1 MSRIKAAT
9 AASISEAAA
18 LIREGGLVAFPTET
32 VYGLGADATNGAAV
46 ARIFEAKGRPAF
58 NPLIS
63 HVLDES
69 HAAEFGVLGAL
80 TRDIA
85 AAFWPGPLTLLLP
98 RREGCR
104 LSDLVSAGLPTIA
117 LRAPAHKTARA
128 LIAAAGVPI
137 AAPSANKSGEIS
149 PTTPAHVAE
158 SLSVSVDMILA
169 DGPCAVGL
177 ESTVL
182 DLTGGVPVIVRAGA
196 VTAEDITAATGTAV
210 SYDIDAKDRPRSPG
224 QLLKHYAPGIPLRMN
239 AIDLE
244 PGEALLAFGSDKFMG
259 IQGGGAA
266 SGLPEQMCLNLS
278 EGRDLFEAAA
288 NLFRMMRQLDTP
300 AHKGIAVM
308 AIPDTGIGIAINDRL
323 RRAAAGARVAG

>member
-1 MSRIKAAT
+1 MTRLV
-9 AASISEAAA
+9 AASPAAIQEAAA
-18 LIREGGLVAFPTET
+18 AIREGRLVAFPTET
-32 VYGLGADATNGAAV
+32 VYGLGANALDGKAV

-63 HVLDES
+63 HVLDVVQ
-69 HAAEFGVLGAL
+69 AAEFGVLEGLA
-80 TRDIA
+80 RDVA

-128 LIAAAGVPI
+128 LIEASGVPI

-149 PTTPAHVAE
+149 PTTPLHVKE
-158 SLSVSVDMILA
+158 SLGDAVDMILA
-169 DGPCAVGL
+169 DGPCKVGL

-182 DLTGGVPVIVRAGA
+182 DLTGDTPVVVRAGS
-196 VTAEDITAATGTAV
+196 VTAEDIASVIGSPV
-210 SYDIDAKDRPRSPG
+210 SYDIEAKENPRSPG
-224 QLLKHYAPGIPLRMN
+224 QLLKHYAPCVPLRMN

-259 IQGGGAA
+259 IKGGGAA
-266 SGLPEQMCLNLS
+266 SSLPEEMRLNLS
-278 EGRDLFEAAA
+278 EGYDLHEAAA
-288 NLFRMMRQLDTP
+288 NLFRMMRTLDKP
-300 AHKGIAVM
+300 GIKGIAVM
-308 AIPDTGIGIAINDRL
+308 AIPDQGVGIAINDRL
-323 RRAAAGARVAG
+323 RRASAGANLPG